1 MAKVIQEISVEVA
14 KPNYFPNP
22 IAKQCDCNSRFLKVT
37 FVDEGVPIT
46 IENGA
51 EVYINANRIDGK
63 SGSYGGEVNDDGTV
77 TVPLHSEMLELAG
90 DVICDITIKNGK
102 EKLTSTRFVVDV
114 ERVAAQEV

>member
-37 FVDEGVPIT
+37 FVDESEPIS
-46 IENGA
+46 IEPTA
-51 EVYINANRIDGK
+51 EVYINANRIDGQSDSFK
-63 SGSYGGEVNDDGTV
+63 GEVNGDGTV
-77 TVPLHSEMLELAG
+77 TVPLHAWMLELAG
-90 DVICDITIKNGK
+90 DVICDITITNGK
-102 EKLTSTRFVVDV
+102 EKLTSTRFVVDI